1 MSIAKTLDLSI
12 KFNETGASN
21 EGKSYSLSD
30 RQYENYIDNENWS
43 VFVEEMKTKYP
54 LAYAEYGEGS
64 GDELGIKKVGKYP
77 PKMASYGSSSRM
89 IYLLSRDIEGFQFEK
104 KLPTT
109 VGGIANMDG
118 FLQSENIQ
126 FFVEAKCREPYSPKS
141 YIIDRKYEALYRYID
156 AGPSVD
162 IKCNIAIIDD
172 EKMRVQFV
180 AQGTIIMAFD
190 IKQMISHLLGIA
202 TKKLNNPTEEKIR
215 FLYLLYNPT
224 SIKIVNPFCLIIR
237 HNHCVIKY
245 ILFFITVAQFL
256 KSCFFIVII
265 LFIFYIV
272 LYYRGTMCIQYFLHY
287 KVFLRLRGCCNHK
300 KLHPQLF

>member
-12 KFNETGASN
+12 KFNETGISN
-21 EGKSYSLSD
+21 KSKSYILTD
-30 RQYENYIDNENWS
+30 RQYENYIDNEKWS
-43 VFVEEMKTKYP
+43 AFVEEMKTEYP

-64 GDELGIKKVGKYP
+64 GDELGVKKVGKYP

-156 AGPSVD
+156 AEPSVD

-172 EKMRVQFV
+172 EKMQVQFV
-180 AQGTIIMAFD
+180 AQGTIITAFD

-202 TKKLNNPTEEKIR
+202 TKKLNNPTEDKLE

-224 SIKIVNPFCLIIR
+224 SIKIVNPKHTERIMAAYNTQVNECNSIPFANLYGVVMDYLHGIKSVGNATEQEINIIKSAFTFELCDQ
-237 HNHCVIKY
+237 NNY
-245 ILFFITVAQFL
+245 I
-256 KSCFFIVII
+256 
-265 LFIFYIV
+265 
-272 LYYRGTMCIQYFLHY
+272 
-287 KVFLRLRGCCNHK
+287 
-300 KLHPQLF
+300 QLMK

>member
-12 KFNETGASN
+12 KFNETGISN
-21 EGKSYSLSD
+21 KSKSYILSE
-30 RQYENYIDNENWS
+30 RQYENYIDNEKWS
-43 VFVEEMKTKYP
+43 AFVEEMRTEYP

-64 GDELGIKKVGKYP
+64 GDELGIKKIGKYP

-126 FFVEAKCREPYSPKS
+126 FFIEAKCREPYSPKS

-156 AGPSVD
+156 AEPSVD
-162 IKCNIAIIDD
+162 IKCNITIIDD

-224 SIKIVNPFCLIIR
+224 SIKIVNPKHTERILAAYNTQVNECNSIPFAELFGVGIDYLHDIKSVGNATERENNII
-237 HNHCVIKY
+237 
-245 ILFFITVAQFL
+245 
-256 KSCFFIVII
+256 KSAFTFELCDQNNY
-265 LFIFYIV
+265 L
-272 LYYRGTMCIQYFLHY
+272 
-287 KVFLRLRGCCNHK
+287 
-300 KLHPQLF
+300 QLMK

>member
-156 AGPSVD
+156 AEPSVD

-172 EKMRVQFV
+172 EKMQVQFV
-180 AQGTIIMAFD
+180 AQGTIITAFD

-202 TKKLNNPTEEKIR
+202 TKKLNNPTEEKIK

-224 SIKIVNPFCLIIR
+224 NIKIVNPKHTERIMAAYNTQVNECNSIPFANLYGVVMDYLHGIKSVGNATEQEINIIKSAFTFELCDQ
-237 HNHCVIKY
+237 NNY
-245 ILFFITVAQFL
+245 I
-256 KSCFFIVII
+256 
-265 LFIFYIV
+265 
-272 LYYRGTMCIQYFLHY
+272 
-287 KVFLRLRGCCNHK
+287 
-300 KLHPQLF
+300 QLMK

>member
-156 AGPSVD
+156 AEPSVD

-172 EKMRVQFV
+172 EKMQMQFV
-180 AQGTIIMAFD
+180 AQGTIITAFD

-202 TKKLNNPTEEKIR
+202 TKKLNNPTEDKLE

-224 SIKIVNPFCLIIR
+224 SIKIVNPKHTERIMAAYNTQVNECNSIPFANLYGVVMDYLHGIKSVGNATEQEINIIKSAFTFELCDQ
-237 HNHCVIKY
+237 NNY
-245 ILFFITVAQFL
+245 I
-256 KSCFFIVII
+256 
-265 LFIFYIV
+265 
-272 LYYRGTMCIQYFLHY
+272 
-287 KVFLRLRGCCNHK
+287 
-300 KLHPQLF
+300 QLMK

>member
-12 KFNETGASN
+12 KFNETGISN
-21 EGKSYSLSD
+21 KSKSYILSE
-30 RQYENYIDNENWS
+30 RQYENYIDNETWMD
-43 VFVEEMKTKYP
+43 FVAEMRNNYP
-54 LAYAEYGEGS
+54 SAYAEYGEGS
-64 GDELGIKKVGKYP
+64 GDELGIKKIGRFP

-89 IYLLSRDIEGFQFEK
+89 IYLLSRDIKGFQFEK

-118 FLQSENIQ
+118 FLQSKNIQ
-126 FFVEAKCREPYSPKS
+126 FFIEAKCREPYSPKS

-156 AGPSVD
+156 AEPSVD
-162 IKCNIAIIDD
+162 IKCNITIIDD

-224 SIKIVNPFCLIIR
+224 SIKIVNPKHTERIIAAY
-237 HNHCVIKY
+237 NTQANECNSIPFSDLFGVVIDY
-245 ILFFITVAQFL
+245 LHDI
-256 KSCFFIVII
+256 KSVGNATEQEINII
-265 LFIFYIV
+265 KSAFTFEL
-272 LYYRGTMCIQYFLHY
+272 CDQNNY
-287 KVFLRLRGCCNHK
+287 K
-300 KLHPQLF
+300 QLMK